1 MVKNCGQAA
10 NAHHLRHDVFYRMG
24 FNDRDIVA
32 LSGAHA
38 LGRAHKD
45 ASGYSGPWTP
55 TPYLLNT
62 NFFNLLIHEK
72 WTKKVWDGPEQYE
85 DPSGKLMML
94 PSDLALVDD
103 SLRTLHVLFK
113 GPRDSPYEGGVW
125 RVRVELPDSYPHKSP
140 SVGFANH
147 IFHPNVCPL
156 GGAVCLDVLNQTW
169 SAMYDLVNV
178 FDVFLPQL
186 LLYPNPEDPLN
197 DDANVSSP
205 MLGTAAA
212 TDRPR
217 RTRGDRPAF
226 TFTSVDG
233 AIALHPAAK
242 SATRYI
248 ILLPE

>member
-1 MVKNCGQAA
+1 MAD
-10 NAHHLRHDVFYRMG
+10 H
-24 FNDRDIVA
+24 
-32 LSGAHA
+32 
-38 LGRAHKD
+38 
-45 ASGYSGPWTP
+45 
-55 TPYLLNT
+55 
-62 NFFNLLIHEK
+62 
-72 WTKKVWDGPEQYE
+72 
-85 DPSGKLMML
+85 
-94 PSDLALVDD
+94 DLALVDD

-197 DDANVSSP
+197 DDAARMMRAEPARYAEKVRELVRAHASPERVTLEGDVSAERAERASIEDATSHPASGTATATAAEDEDDDLGADAYVSS
-205 MLGTAAA
+205 
-212 TDRPR
+212 
-217 RTRGDRPAF
+217 GDE
-226 TFTSVDG
+226 DG
-233 AIALHPAAK
+233 AA
-242 SATRYI
+242 
-248 ILLPE
+248 

>member
-1 MVKNCGQAA
+1 MAD
-10 NAHHLRHDVFYRMG
+10 H
-24 FNDRDIVA
+24 
-32 LSGAHA
+32 
-38 LGRAHKD
+38 
-45 ASGYSGPWTP
+45 
-55 TPYLLNT
+55 
-62 NFFNLLIHEK
+62 
-72 WTKKVWDGPEQYE
+72 
-85 DPSGKLMML
+85 
-94 PSDLALVDD
+94 DLALVDD

-197 DDANVSSP
+197 DDAARMMRAEPARYAEKVRELVRAHASPERVTLEGDVSAGDVSAERAERASIEDATSHPASGTATATAADEDDDLGADAYVSS
-205 MLGTAAA
+205 
-212 TDRPR
+212 
-217 RTRGDRPAF
+217 GDE
-226 TFTSVDG
+226 DG
-233 AIALHPAAK
+233 AA
-242 SATRYI
+242 
-248 ILLPE
+248 

>member
-1 MVKNCGQAA
+1 MAD
-10 NAHHLRHDVFYRMG
+10 H
-24 FNDRDIVA
+24 
-32 LSGAHA
+32 
-38 LGRAHKD
+38 
-45 ASGYSGPWTP
+45 
-55 TPYLLNT
+55 
-62 NFFNLLIHEK
+62 
-72 WTKKVWDGPEQYE
+72 
-85 DPSGKLMML
+85 
-94 PSDLALVDD
+94 DLALVDD

-197 DDANVSSP
+197 DDAARMMRAEPARYAEKVRELVRAHASPERVTLEGDVSAERAERASIEDAASHPASGTATATAAEDEDDDLGADAYVSS
-205 MLGTAAA
+205 
-212 TDRPR
+212 
-217 RTRGDRPAF
+217 GDE
-226 TFTSVDG
+226 DG
-233 AIALHPAAK
+233 AA
-242 SATRYI
+242 
-248 ILLPE
+248 

>member
-1 MVKNCGQAA
+1 
-10 NAHHLRHDVFYRMG
+10 
-24 FNDRDIVA
+24 
-32 LSGAHA
+32 
-38 LGRAHKD
+38 
-45 ASGYSGPWTP
+45 
-55 TPYLLNT
+55 
-62 NFFNLLIHEK
+62 
-72 WTKKVWDGPEQYE
+72 
-85 DPSGKLMML
+85 MMADH
-94 PSDLALVDD
+94 DLALVDD

-197 DDANVSSP
+197 DDAARMMRAEPARYAEKVRELVRAHASPERVTLEGDVSAGDVSAERAERASIEDATSHPASGTATATAADEDDDLGADAYVSS
-205 MLGTAAA
+205 
-212 TDRPR
+212 
-217 RTRGDRPAF
+217 GDE
-226 TFTSVDG
+226 DG
-233 AIALHPAAK
+233 AA
-242 SATRYI
+242 
-248 ILLPE
+248 

>member
-1 MVKNCGQAA
+1 
-10 NAHHLRHDVFYRMG
+10 
-24 FNDRDIVA
+24 
-32 LSGAHA
+32 
-38 LGRAHKD
+38 
-45 ASGYSGPWTP
+45 
-55 TPYLLNT
+55 
-62 NFFNLLIHEK
+62 
-72 WTKKVWDGPEQYE
+72 
-85 DPSGKLMML
+85 MMADH
-94 PSDLALVDD
+94 DLALVDD

-197 DDANVSSP
+197 DDAARMMRAEPARYAEKVRELVRAHASP
-205 MLGTAAA
+205 ERVTLEGDARERAERASIEDATSHPASGTANGTAAEDEDDDLGA
-212 TDRPR
+212 DAYVSSS
-217 RTRGDRPAF
+217 DE
-226 TFTSVDG
+226 DG
-233 AIALHPAAK
+233 AA
-242 SATRYI
+242 
-248 ILLPE
+248 

>member
-1 MVKNCGQAA
+1 MAD
-10 NAHHLRHDVFYRMG
+10 H
-24 FNDRDIVA
+24 
-32 LSGAHA
+32 
-38 LGRAHKD
+38 
-45 ASGYSGPWTP
+45 
-55 TPYLLNT
+55 
-62 NFFNLLIHEK
+62 
-72 WTKKVWDGPEQYE
+72 
-85 DPSGKLMML
+85 
-94 PSDLALVDD
+94 DLALVDD

-197 DDANVSSP
+197 DDAARMMRAEPARYAEKVRELVRAHASPERVTLEGDVSAERAERASIEDATSHP
-205 MLGTAAA
+205 ASGTATGTAAEDEDDDLGA
-212 TDRPR
+212 DAYVSS
-217 RTRGDRPAF
+217 GDE
-226 TFTSVDG
+226 DG
-233 AIALHPAAK
+233 AA
-242 SATRYI
+242 
-248 ILLPE
+248 

>member
-1 MVKNCGQAA
+1 
-10 NAHHLRHDVFYRMG
+10 
-24 FNDRDIVA
+24 
-32 LSGAHA
+32 
-38 LGRAHKD
+38 
-45 ASGYSGPWTP
+45 
-55 TPYLLNT
+55 
-62 NFFNLLIHEK
+62 
-72 WTKKVWDGPEQYE
+72 
-85 DPSGKLMML
+85 MMADH
-94 PSDLALVDD
+94 DLALLDD

-197 DDANVSSP
+197 DDAARMMRAEPARYAEKVRELVRAHASPERVTLEDATSHPASGTATATAAEDEDDDLGADAYVSS
-205 MLGTAAA
+205 
-212 TDRPR
+212 
-217 RTRGDRPAF
+217 GDE
-226 TFTSVDG
+226 DG
-233 AIALHPAAK
+233 AA
-242 SATRYI
+242 
-248 ILLPE
+248 

>member
-1 MVKNCGQAA
+1 
-10 NAHHLRHDVFYRMG
+10 
-24 FNDRDIVA
+24 
-32 LSGAHA
+32 
-38 LGRAHKD
+38 
-45 ASGYSGPWTP
+45 
-55 TPYLLNT
+55 
-62 NFFNLLIHEK
+62 
-72 WTKKVWDGPEQYE
+72 
-85 DPSGKLMML
+85 MMADH
-94 PSDLALVDD
+94 DLALVDD

-197 DDANVSSP
+197 DDAARMMRAEPARYAEKVRELVRAHASPERVTLEGDVSAERAERASIEDATSHPASGTATATAEDEDDDLGADAYVSS
-205 MLGTAAA
+205 
-212 TDRPR
+212 
-217 RTRGDRPAF
+217 GDE
-226 TFTSVDG
+226 DG
-233 AIALHPAAK
+233 AA
-242 SATRYI
+242 
-248 ILLPE
+248 

>member
-1 MVKNCGQAA
+1 
-10 NAHHLRHDVFYRMG
+10 
-24 FNDRDIVA
+24 
-32 LSGAHA
+32 
-38 LGRAHKD
+38 
-45 ASGYSGPWTP
+45 
-55 TPYLLNT
+55 
-62 NFFNLLIHEK
+62 
-72 WTKKVWDGPEQYE
+72 
-85 DPSGKLMML
+85 MMADH
-94 PSDLALVDD
+94 DLALVDD

-197 DDANVSSP
+197 DDAARMMRAEPARYAEKVRELVRAHASPERVTLEGDVSAERAERASIEDATSHP
-205 MLGTAAA
+205 ASGTATGTAAEDEDDDLGA
-212 TDRPR
+212 DAYVSS
-217 RTRGDRPAF
+217 GDE
-226 TFTSVDG
+226 DG
-233 AIALHPAAK
+233 AA
-242 SATRYI
+242 
-248 ILLPE
+248 

>member
-1 MVKNCGQAA
+1 
-10 NAHHLRHDVFYRMG
+10 
-24 FNDRDIVA
+24 
-32 LSGAHA
+32 
-38 LGRAHKD
+38 
-45 ASGYSGPWTP
+45 
-55 TPYLLNT
+55 
-62 NFFNLLIHEK
+62 
-72 WTKKVWDGPEQYE
+72 
-85 DPSGKLMML
+85 MMADH
-94 PSDLALVDD
+94 DLALVDD

-197 DDANVSSP
+197 DDAARMMRADPARFAEKVRELTRAHASPERVTLEGDAREDVAERASIEDSIEGTATATAADEDDDLGADAYVSS
-205 MLGTAAA
+205 
-212 TDRPR
+212 
-217 RTRGDRPAF
+217 GDE
-226 TFTSVDG
+226 DG
-233 AIALHPAAK
+233 AA
-242 SATRYI
+242 
-248 ILLPE
+248 

>member
-1 MVKNCGQAA
+1 
-10 NAHHLRHDVFYRMG
+10 
-24 FNDRDIVA
+24 
-32 LSGAHA
+32 
-38 LGRAHKD
+38 
-45 ASGYSGPWTP
+45 
-55 TPYLLNT
+55 
-62 NFFNLLIHEK
+62 
-72 WTKKVWDGPEQYE
+72 
-85 DPSGKLMML
+85 MMADH
-94 PSDLALVDD
+94 DLALVDD

-197 DDANVSSP
+197 DDAARMMRAEPARYAEKVRELVRAHASPERVTLEGDVSAGDVSAERAERASIEDATSHPASGAATATAADEDDGLGADAYVSS
-205 MLGTAAA
+205 
-212 TDRPR
+212 
-217 RTRGDRPAF
+217 GDE
-226 TFTSVDG
+226 DG
-233 AIALHPAAK
+233 AA
-242 SATRYI
+242 
-248 ILLPE
+248 

>member
-1 MVKNCGQAA
+1 
-10 NAHHLRHDVFYRMG
+10 
-24 FNDRDIVA
+24 
-32 LSGAHA
+32 
-38 LGRAHKD
+38 
-45 ASGYSGPWTP
+45 
-55 TPYLLNT
+55 
-62 NFFNLLIHEK
+62 
-72 WTKKVWDGPEQYE
+72 
-85 DPSGKLMML
+85 MMADH
-94 PSDLALVDD
+94 DLALVDD

-197 DDANVSSP
+197 DDAARMMRAEPARYAEKVRELVRAHASPERVTLEGDVSAGDVSAERAERASIEDATSHPASGTATATAADDEDDDLGADAYVSS
-205 MLGTAAA
+205 
-212 TDRPR
+212 
-217 RTRGDRPAF
+217 GDE
-226 TFTSVDG
+226 DG
-233 AIALHPAAK
+233 AA
-242 SATRYI
+242 
-248 ILLPE
+248 

>member
-1 MVKNCGQAA
+1 MAD
-10 NAHHLRHDVFYRMG
+10 H
-24 FNDRDIVA
+24 
-32 LSGAHA
+32 
-38 LGRAHKD
+38 
-45 ASGYSGPWTP
+45 
-55 TPYLLNT
+55 
-62 NFFNLLIHEK
+62 
-72 WTKKVWDGPEQYE
+72 
-85 DPSGKLMML
+85 
-94 PSDLALVDD
+94 DLALVDD

-197 DDANVSSP
+197 DDAARMMRAEPARYAEKVRELVRAHASPERVTLEGDVSAERAERASIEDATSHPASGTATATAEDEDDDLGADAYVSS
-205 MLGTAAA
+205 
-212 TDRPR
+212 
-217 RTRGDRPAF
+217 GDE
-226 TFTSVDG
+226 DG
-233 AIALHPAAK
+233 AA
-242 SATRYI
+242 
-248 ILLPE
+248 